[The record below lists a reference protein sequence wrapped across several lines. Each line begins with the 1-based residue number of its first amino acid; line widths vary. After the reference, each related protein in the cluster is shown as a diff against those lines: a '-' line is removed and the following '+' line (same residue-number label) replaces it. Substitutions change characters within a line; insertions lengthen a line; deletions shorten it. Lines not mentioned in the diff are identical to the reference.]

1 MCSCLITLR
10 IASCFFIEFLNFF
23 FHEKVIPTPGTGVT
37 VGEKG
42 NIGLPGLPGEK
53 GERGFPGIQGPPGFP
68 GPPGKIYYVYIPLLT
83 VS

>member
-1 MCSCLITLR
+1 MITFR
-10 IASCFFIEFLNFF
+10 RASFFIGFLNFF
-23 FHEKVIPTPGTGVT
+23 FHEKVIPRPDTGVT

-68 GPPGKIYYVYIPLLT
+68 GPPGRRDCVYISGLS